1 VTPYLVIG
9 AVGLIVLLVSLVV
22 GDLLEGA
29 FDVLGGDWFSSA
41 ALGGFVSAFG
51 FGAATA
57 DGMGLPT
64 LPTTLVGA
72 VAGVVVAWFALW
84 LTRIVRGG
92 GSDDPVQVSDAVGL
106 DATVLTDIPE
116 GGYGVVR
123 VRVGG
128 HTMQLNARAETA
140 VPAGTAAHVTGVVSP
155 TAVTVA
161 PTWNALS

>member
-1 VTPYLVIG
+1 VELYLVIG
-9 AVGLIVLLVSLVV
+9 VVGLVVLLVSLVV
-22 GDLLEGA
+22 GDVLDGA
-29 FDVLGGDWFSSA
+29 FDVMGGDWFSSA

-57 DGMGLPT
+57 DAIGLPT
-64 LPTTLVGA
+64 LLTVLVGA
-72 VAGVVVAWFALW
+72 VSGVVVAWFALW
-84 LTRIVRGG
+84 FTRLVRSG
-92 GSDDPVQVSDAVGL
+92 GSDDPVQVSDTVGL

-116 GGYGVVR
+116 GGFGVVR

-128 HTMQLNARAETA
+128 HTLQLNARAETA
-140 VPAGTAAHVTGVVSP
+140 VPVGTDAHVTGVVSP